1 MTGTATRGD
10 GSNETSPAVLLVNP
24 RTSTAKNAGLPLS
37 IIHLGAALE
46 ERWPWDIV
54 DGNRETD
61 PARIAL
67 ARLSARP
74 HALCGVTVMPGPQ
87 VITAIAISSAI
98 RKAYPALPIVWGG
111 YFPTL
116 YPDAAINASYVDYLV
131 RGQGEQTLLELLAAL
146 PDPSAIRAVAGLTWK
161 DGGRIVHNPDRAVI
175 PPSALPQLPY
185 HRIDDVSGYL
195 RPTFLGRRTASYQA
209 ALGCRYKCGFCGVVS
224 MWNGKT
230 ALEAPERMTLALGTL
245 RDRWG
250 ADAVQFFDHNFFDKE
265 DSAIPMLEALAG
277 LDMPYW
283 CYARADTLANFSA
296 GTWEKVRRSRMR
308 MTYVGAEAASDAVLK
323 SMQKGTRVE
332 HTFEVA
338 RRCRENGIIP
348 EFSFVL
354 GGPEDPEGEIE
365 TTFEFIRRLKT
376 LSPESEIILYFYS
389 PTPQRQRGAEH
400 RQAGT
405 ARLPVL
411 GNYGPTGP
419 ALPTTPEEWTQPQ
432 WISWVC
438 HQDAPWLTP
447 RTRRRVKDFA
457 RVLACR
463 FPTAQDHRL
472 SGAGKL
478 ALRGLASWR
487 YATRIYDH
495 PWELRLARRL
505 VRLREPQR
513 ESI

>member
-1 MTGTATRGD
+1 MTGAATTGGEPKR
-10 GSNETSPAVLLVNP
+10 SAPAVLLINP
-24 RTSTAKNAGLPLS
+24 LNGRGKECRP
-37 IIHLGAALE
+37 AAFAHSPSA
-46 ERWPWDIV
+46 RRSKSWPWDIV
-54 DGNRETD
+54 DGNRDRSGADRAGAAVGAAARALRHHGDAGPAGDHRHRDLVGD
-61 PARIAL
+61 PQGAFPRF
-67 ARLSARP
+67 
-74 HALCGVTVMPGPQ
+74 
-87 VITAIAISSAI
+87 
-98 RKAYPALPIVWGG
+98 PIVWGG
-111 YFPTL
+111 LSTL
-116 YPDAAINASYVDYLV
+116 YPDAAINAPYVDYLV
-131 RGQGEQTLLELLAAL
+131 RGQGEGTLLELLAAG
-146 PDPSAIRAVAGLTWK
+146 DSSGAAAIRDVAGLTWK

-185 HRIDDVSGYL
+185 HRIDDLGAYL
-195 RPTFLGRRTASYQA
+195 RPSFLGRRTAVYQA

-265 DSAIPMLEALAG
+265 DSSIPILEALAR
-277 LDMPYW
+277 LEMPYW

-296 GTWEKVRRSRMR
+296 STWEKVRKSRMR

-365 TTFEFIRRLKT
+365 TTFEFIRKLKT

-400 RQAGT
+400 RQSGQSGQSGTVGT

-411 GNYGPTGP
+411 GHYGPTGP
-419 ALPTTPEEWTQPQ
+419 ALPTTPEEWT
-432 WISWVC
+432 
-438 HQDAPWLTP
+438 
-447 RTRRRVKDFA
+447 
-457 RVLACR
+457 
-463 FPTAQDHRL
+463 
-472 SGAGKL
+472 
-478 ALRGLASWR
+478 
-487 YATRIYDH
+487 
-495 PWELRLARRL
+495 
-505 VRLREPQR
+505 EPQ
-513 ESI
+513 